1 MIKKEDEVKE
11 NENSQAEVGVSWTE
25 DQQKAIYTRD
35 RNILVAAAAGSGK
48 TAVLV
53 ERIIK
58 IVTDETRP
66 TDIDKLLVVT
76 FTNAA
81 ASEMRERIAA
91 AISKELH
98 NNPQSKL
105 LQRQLTLLNKSSI
118 TTIHSFC
125 LEVIRNNFHV
135 VDLDPNFR
143 IADATEAVLLKQEAL
158 EELFE
163 DRYISLNENQGSEE
177 ENSIET
183 LGDTPNLSSIVNQGD
198 TPSPLNQKETS
209 SFINLVEA
217 YSNNK
222 EDLGLQGI
230 VLSLYNFAMSSTNP
244 AKWLIDSA
252 EAFNI
257 KDGYSFSDTP
267 WAKVLMEDVNIE
279 LLGIEKVMNK
289 ALKIIENNEAITLYY
304 EVFKSDL
311 ALIADL
317 ISAANNCFENLATAF
332 EILAFVKLTTI
343 KACKDKEKQK
353 QVQEIRNKVK
363 KQLQELQEQ
372 MMNASSESS
381 LEDIKELYP
390 LMKELSGLVI
400 DLQDKYREKKKERSI
415 IDFNDFEHYCLDIL
429 MEKNEDGEVVIDDDG
444 KPEPSAV
451 AIGLRNKYEEILID
465 EYQDSNMVQ
474 ETLLNIISREKI
486 GDPNVFMVGDVKQ
499 SIYRF
504 RQARPELFLE
514 KYNRYSK
521 DEGAKTRKITLY
533 KNFRSRE
540 VVINA
545 VNYIFKQI
553 MCKNIGDLDYTD
565 EEALNLGAHFDEL
578 EGDGIVGGP
587 VEIHLIEKEIKD
599 PGEDNAENDE
609 ESGGQGRTNET
620 QDEQQDEGQ
629 GKTNDEETPTNI
641 EIEARIVAKRIKELM
656 SHNDSDGNEIE
667 AFKVY
672 DKNIKEYRDVQY
684 KDIVIL
690 LRATSAWA
698 PPFLEQLNL
707 ENIPVYADTGT
718 GYFSTI
724 EIQIIMSL
732 LQIID
737 NSRQDIPMLAVLRS
751 PIGGFT
757 SEELVDIRIGQREMT
772 FYEAMVNFSGI
783 NESKNEDKEAD
794 LVDKVAANG
803 DKHSDSVDEKVE
815 LVDKD
820 NTTYEKSAN
829 EKDSTKDKLIKFLEK
844 LDHFREIN
852 TYMPIDEFIWHLY
865 TETGYY
871 GYIGAMP
878 GGSQRQ
884 ANLKV
889 LFQRARQYEETSY
902 KGLFNFINFINKLK
916 ISSGDMGSA
925 KTLGENEDVVRIM
938 SIHKSKGLE
947 FPVVFLSGMGKNF
960 NLMDINKSI
969 LFHHDLGYGP
979 DYVDSIRRISYPTV
993 LKQALKKTI
1002 KIESLAEEM
1011 RVLYV
1016 ALTRAKEKLIIT
1028 GSMRNIEKN
1037 LSRMSSSLDENSEK
1051 LGEYE
1056 ILKGKSY
1063 LDWIIPAVIRHV
1075 DGKPLR
1081 ERIEIE
1087 DNTGNLIDHP
1097 ASFSVRFWN
1106 RENVKKIEPMDE
1118 ELIESAEERLSKLY
1132 KKTKHDKSIDNE
1144 DIDNKLNDNNVRDDV
1159 IRDII
1164 IKDRVIKEIE
1174 KRLGYVYKYE
1184 ASTKMPTVLTVTE
1197 LKRKFNV
1204 EITEGE
1210 SSNMY
1215 APRLINKPKFLDE
1228 AKGLTPAERG
1238 TAMHSV
1244 VQRLDLSKVATL
1256 SEIEIQ
1262 TGILV
1267 EKMLISKEEAKGIRS
1282 DKLIKLFKTELGQRM
1297 IKAFKLNL
1305 LKREVP
1311 FHMEINSTD
1320 IDKSLDVQI
1329 YADEKIILQ
1338 GIIDCYFEE
1347 DGQII
1352 LVDYKTDLVK
1362 NGGAGLLV
1370 DQYRSQLDYYK
1381 KAIQVTLE
1389 KQVKESY
1396 LYLFSIDEAVEVK

>member
-1 MIKKEDEVKE
+1 MIKNDNEINEVK
-11 NENSQAEVGVSWTE
+11 SDVTWTD
-25 DQQKAIYTRD
+25 DQQKAILTRD
-35 RNILVAAAAGSGK
+35 CNILVAAAAGSGK

-58 IVTDETRP
+58 IVTDEDRP

-105 LQRQLTLLNKSSI
+105 FQRQLTLLNKSSI

-143 IADATEAVLLKQEAL
+143 IADGTEAVLLKQEAL

-163 DRYISLNENQGSEE
+163 DRYIAIEDENKSEG
-177 ENSIET
+177 ENSSSDMPVT
-183 LGDTPNLSSIVNQGD
+183 PRFPNLESN
-198 TPSPLNQKETS
+198 
-209 SFINLVEA
+209 SFLNLVEA

-244 AKWLIDSA
+244 DKWLIETA
-252 EAFNI
+252 ENFNI
-257 KDGYSFSDTP
+257 KDGASFSDTP
-267 WAKVLMEDVNIE
+267 WAKVLMDDTKIE
-279 LLGIEKVMNK
+279 LLGIEKVMVK
-289 ALKIIENNEAITLYY
+289 ALKNVEDNEAIILYN

-317 ISAANNCFENLATAF
+317 LSAANNCFKNLATTF
-332 EILAFVKLTTI
+332 EELSFAKLPSI
-343 KACKDKEKQK
+343 KACKDKVKQK
-353 QVQEIRNKVK
+353 AVQEIRNKVK
-363 KQLQELQEQ
+363 KQLQELQKQ
-372 MMNASSESS
+372 VMNANSEAS
-381 LEDIKELYP
+381 LEDIRELYP
-390 LMKELSGLVI
+390 LMMELSQLVI
-400 DLQDKYREKKKERSI
+400 DLQEKYREKKKERSI

-429 MEKNEDGEVVIDDDG
+429 MKKDEEGEVVLGDDG
-444 KPEPSAV
+444 KPEPSSV

-486 GDPNVFMVGDVKQ
+486 GSPNVFMVGDVKQ

-504 RQARPELFLE
+504 RQARPELFLG
-514 KYNRYSK
+514 KYNSYSK

-540 VVINA
+540 TVINA

-578 EGDGIVGGP
+578 VGQGEVGGP
-587 VEIHLIEKEIKD
+587 VELHLIEKEIKD
-599 PGEDNAENDE
+599 PENDENEE
-609 ESGGQGRTNET
+609 ESGGRVNTIEDDKSEGQVNTNE
-620 QDEQQDEGQ
+620 D
-629 GKTNDEETPTNI
+629 ETPTNI
-641 EIEARIVAKRIKELM
+641 ELEARIVAKRIKELM
-656 SHNDSDGNEIE
+656 AHIDDQGNETE

-672 DKNIKEYRDVQY
+672 DKNIKEYRNVDY

-698 PPFLEQLNL
+698 PSFLAQLKL

-718 GYFSTI
+718 GYFSTV
-724 EIQIIMSL
+724 EIQVIMSL

-737 NSRQDIPMLAVLRS
+737 NPRQDIPMLAVLRS

-757 SEELVDIRIGQREMT
+757 SEELVDIRIGQREVS
-772 FYEAMVNFSGI
+772 FYEAMVNFVDFKDALS
-783 NESKNEDKEAD
+783 EDKED
-794 LVDKVAANG
+794 QSG
-803 DKHSDSVDEKVE
+803 DKKLESGDKNCHLEDKQIDSVDK
-815 LVDKD
+815 
-820 NTTYEKSAN
+820 
-829 EKDSTKDKLIKFLEK
+829 KLKRFLKK
-844 LDHFREIN
+844 LDHFREIC
-852 TYMPIDEFIWHLY
+852 TYMPIDEFIWYLY
-865 TETGYY
+865 TDTGYY

-878 GGSQRQ
+878 GGTQRQ

-916 ISSGDMGSA
+916 VSSGDMGSA
-925 KTLGENEDVVRIM
+925 KTLGENENVVRIM

-969 LFHHDLGYGP
+969 LFHYELGYGP
-979 DYVDSIRRISYPTV
+979 DYVDPIRRISYPTV

-1028 GSMRNIEKN
+1028 GSIRNIDKN
-1037 LSRMSSSLDENSEK
+1037 LSRMSSSLDESSEK
-1051 LGEYE
+1051 IGEYE

-1081 ERIEIE
+1081 ERIQIE
-1087 DNTGNLIDHP
+1087 DENLHLLSDPSNFI
-1097 ASFSVRFWN
+1097 VRFWN
-1106 RENVKKIEPMDE
+1106 REHIKKDE
-1118 ELIESAEERLSKLY
+1118 QLEEETLVSAEERLSLLKE
-1132 KKTKHDKSIDNE
+1132 KSIYH
-1144 DIDNKLNDNNVRDDV
+1144 KLLDD
-1159 IRDII
+1159 
-1164 IKDRVIKEIE
+1164 KLSQEELSSQKSSEEKLMAEIE
-1174 KRLGYVYKYE
+1174 KRLGFVYKYE
-1184 ASTKMPTVLTVTE
+1184 KSTKMPTVLTVTE

-1204 EITEGE
+1204 ELTELG
-1210 SSNMY
+1210 SGNMY
-1215 APRLINKPKFLDE
+1215 APRLINKPKFLE
-1228 AKGLTPAERG
+1228 EVKGLSPAEKG

-1244 VQRLDLSKVATL
+1244 LQRLDLTKVTT
-1256 SEIEIQ
+1256 STEIEAQVQ
-1262 TGILV
+1262 TLV
-1267 EKMLISKEEAKGIRS
+1267 EKSLLSKEEGKAVRI
-1282 DKLIKLFKTELGQRM
+1282 DKLGKLFKTLLGQRM
-1297 IKAFKLNL
+1297 IKAYALNQ

-1311 FHMEINSTD
+1311 FHMEISSTD
-1320 IDKSLDVQI
+1320 IDKSLPVEI
-1329 YADEKIILQ
+1329 YGDEQIILQ

-1347 DGQII
+1347 NGQII
-1352 LVDYKTDLVK
+1352 LVDYKTDFVK
-1362 NGGAGLLV
+1362 NGEVNLLI
-1370 DQYRSQLDYYK
+1370 DKYKSQLDYYA
-1381 KAIQVTLE
+1381 KALEVTL
-1389 KQVKESY
+1389 KVDVKERYIYS
-1396 LYLFSIDEAVEVK
+1396 FSTDEAVEVKQ

>member
-1 MIKKEDEVKE
+1 MNEVK
-11 NENSQAEVGVSWTE
+11 SDVTWTQ
-25 DQQKAIYTRD
+25 DQQKAILTRD
-35 RNILVAAAAGSGK
+35 CNILVAAAAGSGK

-58 IVTDETRP
+58 IVTDEDRP

-98 NNPQSKL
+98 NKPQSKL

-143 IADATEAVLLKQEAL
+143 IADGTEAVLLKQEAL

-163 DRYISLNENQGSEE
+163 DRYIAIENENKSNDEDKTE
-177 ENSIET
+177 ENSSSDIPVT
-183 LGDTPNLSSIVNQGD
+183 PRFPNLESN
-198 TPSPLNQKETS
+198 TFL
-209 SFINLVEA
+209 NLVEA

-244 AKWLIDSA
+244 DKWLIETA
-252 EAFNI
+252 ENFNI
-257 KDGYSFSDTP
+257 KDGASFSDTP
-267 WAKVLMEDVNIE
+267 WAEVLMDDTKIE
-279 LLGIEKVMNK
+279 LLGIEKVMIK
-289 ALKIIENNEAITLYY
+289 ALKNVEDNEAIILYN

-317 ISAANNCFENLATAF
+317 LSAANNCFENLAITF
-332 EILAFVKLTTI
+332 EELSFAKLPSI

-353 QVQEIRNKVK
+353 VVQEIRNKVK
-363 KQLQELQEQ
+363 KQLQELQKQ
-372 MMNASSESS
+372 VMNANSEDS
-381 LEDIKELYP
+381 LEDIRELYP
-390 LMKELSGLVI
+390 LMMELSQLVI
-400 DLQDKYREKKKERSI
+400 DLQEKYREKKKERSI

-429 MEKNEDGEVVIDDDG
+429 MKKDEEGEVVLSDDG
-444 KPEPSAV
+444 KPEPSSV

-486 GDPNVFMVGDVKQ
+486 GSPNVFMVGDVKQ

-504 RQARPELFLE
+504 RQARPELFLG
-514 KYNRYSK
+514 KYNSYSK

-540 VVINA
+540 TVINA

-578 EGDGIVGGP
+578 VGQGVIGGP
-587 VEIHLIEKEIKD
+587 VELHLIEKEVKD
-599 PGEDNAENDE
+599 PENDENEE
-609 ESGGQGRTNET
+609 ESGGQVNTIEDDKSEGQVNTNE
-620 QDEQQDEGQ
+620 D
-629 GKTNDEETPTNI
+629 ETPTNI
-641 EIEARIVAKRIKELM
+641 ELEARIVAKRIKELM
-656 SHNDSDGNEIE
+656 ACRDDQGNKTE
-667 AFKVY
+667 AFKIY
-672 DKNIKEYRDVQY
+672 DKNIKEYRDVDY

-698 PPFLEQLNL
+698 PSFLEQLKL

-718 GYFSTI
+718 GYFSTV
-724 EIQIIMSL
+724 EIQVIMSL

-737 NSRQDIPMLAVLRS
+737 NPRQDIPMLSVLRS

-757 SEELVDIRIGQREMT
+757 SEELVDIRIGQREIS
-772 FYEAMVNFSGI
+772 FYEAMVNFVDFKDTRS
-783 NESKNEDKEAD
+783 EDKED
-794 LVDKVAANG
+794 QSG
-803 DKHSDSVDEKVE
+803 DKKLEIGDKNCHLEDKQLDSVDK
-815 LVDKD
+815 
-820 NTTYEKSAN
+820 
-829 EKDSTKDKLIKFLEK
+829 KLKRFLKK
-844 LDHFREIN
+844 LDHFREIC
-852 TYMPIDEFIWHLY
+852 TYMPIDEFIWYLY
-865 TETGYY
+865 TDTGYY

-878 GGSQRQ
+878 GGPQRQ

-916 ISSGDMGSA
+916 VSSGDMGSA
-925 KTLGENEDVVRIM
+925 KTLGENENVVRIM

-969 LFHHDLGYGP
+969 LFHYELGYGP
-979 DYVDSIRRISYPTV
+979 DYVDPIRRISYPTV

-1028 GSMRNIEKN
+1028 GSIRNIDKN
-1037 LSRMSSSLDENSEK
+1037 LSRMSSSLDESSEK

-1081 ERIEIE
+1081 ERIQIGDE
-1087 DNTGNLIDHP
+1087 NLHLLSGPSNFI
-1097 ASFSVRFWN
+1097 VRFWN
-1106 RENVKKIEPMDE
+1106 REHIKKDE
-1118 ELIESAEERLSKLY
+1118 QLEEETLVSAEERLSILKE
-1132 KKTKHDKSIDNE
+1132 KSIYD
-1144 DIDNKLNDNNVRDDV
+1144 KLSQEELSSQ
-1159 IRDII
+1159 
-1164 IKDRVIKEIE
+1164 KSSEEKLMTEIE
-1174 KRLGYVYKYE
+1174 KRLGFVYKYE
-1184 ASTKMPTVLTVTE
+1184 KSTKMPTVLTVTE

-1204 EITEGE
+1204 ELTEIG
-1210 SSNMY
+1210 SGNMY
-1215 APRLINKPKFLDE
+1215 SPRLINKPKFLE
-1228 AKGLTPAERG
+1228 EVKGLSPAEKG

-1244 VQRLDLSKVATL
+1244 LQRLDLTKVTT
-1256 SEIEIQ
+1256 STEIEAQ
-1262 TGILV
+1262 VQILV
-1267 EKMLISKEEAKGIRS
+1267 EKSLLSKEEGKAVRI
-1282 DKLIKLFKTELGQRM
+1282 DKLGKLFKTLLGQRM
-1297 IKAFKLNL
+1297 IKAYALNQ

-1311 FHMEINSTD
+1311 FHMEISSTD
-1320 IDKSLDVQI
+1320 IDKSLPVEI
-1329 YADEKIILQ
+1329 YGDEQIILQ

-1347 DGQII
+1347 NGQII
-1352 LVDYKTDLVK
+1352 LVDYKTDFVK
-1362 NGGAGLLV
+1362 NGEVNLLI
-1370 DQYRSQLDYYK
+1370 DKYKSQLDYYA
-1381 KAIQVTLE
+1381 KALEVTLGVD
-1389 KQVKESY
+1389 VKERYIYS
-1396 LYLFSIDEAVEVK
+1396 FSTDEAVEVKQ

>member
-1 MIKKEDEVKE
+1 MINKEDEIKPEEQKVM
-11 NENSQAEVGVSWTE
+11 WTG
-25 DQQKAIYTRD
+25 DQQKAILTRGC
-35 RNILVAAAAGSGK
+35 NLLVAAAAGSGK

-58 IVTDETRP
+58 IVTNEEKP

-98 NNPQSKL
+98 RNPQSKL

-125 LEVIRNNFHV
+125 LEVIRSNYHV

-143 IADATEAVLLKQEAL
+143 IADQTEAVLLKQEAL

-163 DRYISLNENQGSEE
+163 DRYVSLNGEMRNKDENSGVDIEGISLEE
-177 ENSIET
+177 IPLGT
-183 LGDTPNLSSIVNQGD
+183 LNDLNLKEE
-198 TPSPLNQKETS
+198 TPSPLNLVETS

-222 EDLGLQGI
+222 EDLGLQSI
-230 VLSLYNFAMSSTNP
+230 VLGLYNFSMSSTNP
-244 AKWLIDSA
+244 TKWLREKA
-252 EAFNI
+252 EDFNI
-257 KDGYSFSDTP
+257 QDGYNFSDTP
-267 WAKVLMEDVNIE
+267 WAKVLLADIKIE
-279 LLGIEKVMNK
+279 LLGIEKVMIK
-289 ALKIIENNEAITLYY
+289 ALKVIENNDAITLYY
-304 EVFKSDL
+304 EVFKDDL
-311 ALIADL
+311 ASIEDL
-317 ISAANNCFENLATAF
+317 LSAANNSFEN
-332 EILAFVKLTTI
+332 FVSIIEDLSFLKLPTI
-343 KACKDKEKQK
+343 RACEDKEKQK
-353 QVQEIRNKVK
+353 RVQEIRNKVK
-363 KQLQELQEQ
+363 KQLQELQKQ
-372 MMNASSESS
+372 IMTANSESS
-381 LEDIKELYP
+381 LNDIKKLYP
-390 LMKELSGLVI
+390 LMMELSQLVI
-400 DLQDKYREKKKERSI
+400 DLQGKYREKKKERSI

-429 MEKNEDGEVVIDDDG
+429 MKKDDAGEVVMGDDR

-451 AIGLRNKYEEILID
+451 ALLLRDKYEEILID

-486 GDPNVFMVGDVKQ
+486 GAPNVFMVGDVKQ

-514 KYNRYSK
+514 KYNRYGK
-521 DEGAKTRKITLY
+521 AEGEKTRKITLY
-533 KNFRSRE
+533 KNFRSRGT
-540 VVINA
+540 VINA

-565 EEALNLGAHFDEL
+565 EEALNLGARFEDL
-578 EGDGIVGGP
+578 VGPGKIGGP
-587 VEIHLIEKEIKD
+587 VELHLIEKEIKD
-599 PGEDNAENDE
+599 PLDEDAGNDSDDSTSDSE
-609 ESGGQGRTNET
+609 DS
-620 QDEQQDEGQ
+620 DEQGVGR
-629 GKTNDEETPTNI
+629 GKTNEDETPTNI
-641 EIEARIVAKRIKELM
+641 ELEARIVAKRIKELM
-656 SHNDSDGNEIE
+656 SPSGGED
-667 AFKVY
+667 FKVY
-672 DKNIKEYRDVQY
+672 DKNIKEYRNVQY

-690 LRATSAWA
+690 LRATSNWA
-698 PPFLEQLNL
+698 PSFLEQLKL

-737 NSRQDIPMLAVLRS
+737 NPRQDIPMLAVLRS

-757 SEELVDIRIGQREMT
+757 SEELVDIRIGQREVS
-772 FYEAMVNFSGI
+772 FYEAMVNKSEHRKPEF
-783 NESKNEDKEAD
+783 EDVLPEEAKP
-794 LVDKVAANG
+794 DK
-803 DKHSDSVDEKVE
+803 SDSE
-815 LVDKD
+815 L
-820 NTTYEKSAN
+820 EKSEPKLESDKSQS
-829 EKDSTKDKLIKFLEK
+829 EKPKKISKFLEK
-844 LDHFREIN
+844 LSHFREICA
-852 TYMPIDEFIWHLY
+852 YMAIDEFIWYLY
-865 TETGYY
+865 TDTGYY
-871 GYIGAMP
+871 GYVGAMP
-878 GGSQRQ
+878 GGPQRQ

-916 ISSGDMGSA
+916 VSSGDMGSA

-969 LFHHDLGYGP
+969 LFHHDLGFGP
-979 DYVDSIRRISYPTV
+979 DYVDPIRRISYPTV

-1028 GSMRNIEKN
+1028 GSMRNIERN
-1037 LSRMSSSLDENSEK
+1037 LARMSSSLDENSEK

-1063 LDWIIPAVIRHV
+1063 LDWIVPAVIRHL

-1081 ERIEIE
+1081 ELIEIE
-1087 DNTGNLIDHP
+1087 DSSVNLLDHP
-1097 ASFSVRFWN
+1097 ASFEIRFWN
-1106 RENVKKIEPMDE
+1106 RDEVKKN
-1118 ELIESAEERLSKLY
+1118 ELKAEDALISTREKLVRLSEKPSDDKL
-1132 KKTKHDKSIDNE
+1132 TS
-1144 DIDNKLNDNNVRDDV
+1144 
-1159 IRDII
+1159 
-1164 IKDRVIKEIE
+1164 EIE
-1174 KRLGYVYKYE
+1174 RRLGFNYKYE
-1184 ASTKMPTVLTVTE
+1184 RSTKIPTVLTVTE

-1204 EITEGE
+1204 EIDEGN
-1210 SSNMY
+1210 SGTLY
-1215 APRLINKPKFLDE
+1215 VPRLVNKPKFLE
-1228 AKGLTPAERG
+1228 EIKGLTAAEKG

-1244 VQRLDLSKVATL
+1244 LQRLDLTKVSSK
-1256 SEIEIQ
+1256 SEIQSQIEM
-1262 TGILV
+1262 LV
-1267 EKMLISKEEAKGIRS
+1267 EKQLISKEEGKVVRV
-1282 DKLIKLFKTELGQRM
+1282 DKLIKFFKTNLGLRM
-1297 IKAFKLNL
+1297 IKAYGQNV
-1305 LKREVP
+1305 LKREMP
-1311 FHMEINSTD
+1311 FHMEISSTD
-1320 IDKSLDVQI
+1320 IDKTLPIEI
-1329 YADEKIILQ
+1329 YGDEKIILQ

-1352 LVDYKTDLVK
+1352 LVDYKTDFVK
-1362 NGGAGLLV
+1362 NGDVAPLV
-1370 DQYRSQLDYYK
+1370 EKYKAQLDYYAKALKGALK
-1381 KAIQVTLE
+1381 KE
-1389 KQVKESY
+1389 VKERY
-1396 LYLFSIDEAVEVK
+1396 LYLFSVDEAIEIR

>member
-1 MIKKEDEVKE
+1 MINKE
-11 NENSQAEVGVSWTE
+11 NEIKPQGEKVTWTE
-25 DQQKAIYTRD
+25 DQQKAILTRD
-35 RNILVAAAAGSGK
+35 CNILVAAAAGSGK

-58 IVTDETRP
+58 IVTNEERP

-98 NNPQSKL
+98 KNPQSKL

-125 LEVIRNNFHV
+125 LEVIRSNYHV

-163 DRYISLNENQGSEE
+163 DRYVSINDENKNEDENSSLDVVDETSLLNIEVTPSTLNIE
-177 ENSIET
+177 ENSFINPDEA
-183 LGDTPNLSSIVNQGD
+183 
-198 TPSPLNQKETS
+198 S
-209 SFINLVEA
+209 SFLEPVEASSFLELVEA

-230 VLSLYNFAMSSTNP
+230 VLSLYNFSMSSTNP
-244 AKWLIDSA
+244 TEWLIGAA
-252 EAFNI
+252 EDFNI
-257 KDGYSFSDTP
+257 KEGYSFSDTP
-267 WAKVLMEDVNIE
+267 WAKVLMADIKIE
-279 LLGIEKVMNK
+279 LSGIEKVMIK
-289 ALKIIENNEAITLYY
+289 ALNIIENNEAIALYN

-317 ISAANNCFENLATAF
+317 ISAANNCFENLAATF
-332 EILAFVKLTTI
+332 EVLSFTKLTTI

-353 QVQEIRNKVK
+353 VVQEIRNKVK
-363 KQLQELQEQ
+363 KQLQELQKQ
-372 MMNASSESS
+372 IMNANSESS
-381 LEDIKELYP
+381 LIDIKKLYP
-390 LMKELSGLVI
+390 QMRELSQLVI
-400 DLQDKYREKKKERSI
+400 DLQEKYREKKKERSI

-429 MEKNEDGEVVIDDDG
+429 MEKNEEGEVILETDG
-444 KPEPSAV
+444 KPKPSAV
-451 AIGLRNKYEEILID
+451 AVLLRNKYEEILID

-486 GDPNVFMVGDVKQ
+486 GSPNVFMVGDVKQ

-504 RQARPELFLE
+504 RQARPELFLA
-514 KYNRYSK
+514 KYNSYSK

-533 KNFRSRE
+533 KNFRSRDT
-540 VVINA
+540 VINA

-565 EEALNLGAHFDEL
+565 EEALNLGAHFDDL
-578 EGDGIVGGP
+578 QGPGAIGGP
-587 VEIHLIEKEIKD
+587 VELHLIEKEIKD
-599 PGEDNAENDE
+599 VGEENTDNEEEYNRNDSESAEE
-609 ESGGQGRTNET
+609 
-620 QDEQQDEGQ
+620 EGQ
-629 GKTNDEETPTNI
+629 GKTNEDETPTNI
-641 EIEARIVAKRIKELM
+641 ELEARIVAKRIKELM
-656 SHNDSDGNEIE
+656 LHNDED

-672 DKNIKEYRDVQY
+672 DKNIKYYRFVDY

-698 PPFLEQLNL
+698 PSFLEQLKL

-737 NSRQDIPMLAVLRS
+737 NPRQDIPMLSVLRS

-757 SEELVDIRIGQREMT
+757 SEELVDIRAGQREVS
-772 FYEAMVNFSGI
+772 FYEAMLNFSG
-783 NESKNEDKEAD
+783 SKGTDHEDKETESE
-794 LVDKVAANG
+794 DKEIELINKEYMS
-803 DKHSDSVDEKVE
+803 DKTEASNKKSITEK
-815 LVDKD
+815 L
-820 NTTYEKSAN
+820 
-829 EKDSTKDKLIKFLEK
+829 STFLEK
-844 LDHFREIN
+844 LDHFRAIC
-852 TYMPIDEFIWHLY
+852 TYMPIDEFIWYLY
-865 TETGYY
+865 TDTGYY

-916 ISSGDMGSA
+916 VSSGDMGSA
-925 KTLGENEDVVRIM
+925 KTLGENENVVRIM

-969 LFHHDLGYGP
+969 LFHHELGYGP
-979 DYVDSIRRISYPTV
+979 DFVDPIRRISYPTV
-993 LKQALKKTI
+993 LKQALRKTI

-1037 LSRMSSSLDENSEK
+1037 LTRMSSSLEENSEK

-1063 LDWIIPAVIRHV
+1063 LEWIIPAVIRHI

-1087 DNTGNLIDHP
+1087 DAFVHLLDHP

-1106 RENVKKIEPMDE
+1106 RDNIKASEIEE
-1118 ELIESAEERLSKLY
+1118 EEITASTEEKLSGLKE
-1132 KKTKHDKSIDNE
+1132 KPTD
-1144 DIDNKLNDNNVRDDV
+1144 
-1159 IRDII
+1159 
-1164 IKDRVIKEIE
+1164 DRVEDDKLMDEIE
-1174 KRLGYVYKYE
+1174 KRLGFIYKYDM
-1184 ASTKMPTVLTVTE
+1184 STKMPTVLTVTE

-1204 EITEGE
+1204 ELTEE
-1210 SSNMY
+1210 DSSNMY
-1215 APRLINKPKFLDE
+1215 APRLINKPKFLE
-1228 AKGLTPAERG
+1228 EVKGLSPAEKG

-1244 VQRLDLSKVATL
+1244 LQRLDLTKVTTL
-1256 SEIEIQ
+1256 SEIEAQ
-1262 TGILV
+1262 VETLV
-1267 EKMLISKEEAKGIRS
+1267 EKLLISKEEGKVVRV
-1282 DKLIKLFKTELGQRM
+1282 DKLVKLFKTNLGKRM
-1297 IKAFKLNL
+1297 IKAYALNM

-1311 FHMEINSTD
+1311 FHMEISSTD
-1320 IDKSLDVQI
+1320 IDKTLPIDI
-1329 YADEKIILQ
+1329 YGEEKIMLQ

-1347 DGQII
+1347 NGQII
-1352 LVDYKTDLVK
+1352 LVDYKTDIVK
-1362 NGGAGLLV
+1362 NGEVNSLI
-1370 DQYRSQLDYYK
+1370 DKYKSQLDYYA
-1381 KAIQVTLE
+1381 KALQVTLE
-1389 KQVKESY
+1389 KDVKERY
-1396 LYLFSIDEAVEVK
+1396 LYSFSTDEAVEVK

>member
-1 MIKKEDEVKE
+1 MIKNE
-11 NENSQAEVGVSWTE
+11 NENEINEVKSDVTWTD
-25 DQQKAIYTRD
+25 DQKEAILTRD
-35 RNILVAAAAGSGK
+35 CNILVAAAAGSGK

-58 IVTDETRP
+58 IVTDEDRP
-66 TDIDKLLVVT
+66 TDIDKLLVGT

-143 IADATEAVLLKQEAL
+143 IADGTEAVLLKQEAL

-163 DRYISLNENQGSEE
+163 DRYIAIEDENKGEDEETSDE
-177 ENSIET
+177 ENSSSDVPVT
-183 LGDTPNLSSIVNQGD
+183 PRFPNLESN
-198 TPSPLNQKETS
+198 
-209 SFINLVEA
+209 SFLNLVEA

-230 VLSLYNFAMSSTNP
+230 ILSLYNFAMSSTNP
-244 AKWLIDSA
+244 DKWLIDSA
-252 EAFNI
+252 ENFNI
-257 KDGYSFSDTP
+257 KDGASFSDTP
-267 WAKVLMEDVNIE
+267 WAKVLMDDTKIE
-279 LLGIEKVMNK
+279 LLGIEKVMVK
-289 ALKIIENNEAITLYY
+289 ALKNVEDNEAIILYN

-311 ALIADL
+311 ATIADL
-317 ISAANNCFENLATAF
+317 LSAANNCFENLATTF
-332 EILAFVKLTTI
+332 EELSFAKLPSI

-353 QVQEIRNKVK
+353 VVQEIRNKVK
-363 KQLQELQEQ
+363 KQLQELQKQ
-372 MMNASSESS
+372 VMNANSEAS

-390 LMKELSGLVI
+390 LMMELSQLVI

-429 MEKNEDGEVVIDDDG
+429 MKKDEEGEVVLGDDG
-444 KPEPSAV
+444 KPEPSSV
-451 AIGLRNKYEEILID
+451 AIGLRSKYEEILID

-486 GDPNVFMVGDVKQ
+486 GSPNVFMVGDVKQ

-504 RQARPELFLE
+504 RQARPELFLA
-514 KYNRYSK
+514 KYNSYSK

-533 KNFRSRE
+533 KNFRSRGT
-540 VVINA
+540 VINA

-578 EGDGIVGGP
+578 VGQGVVGGP
-587 VEIHLIEKEIKD
+587 VELHLIEKEIKD
-599 PGEDNAENDE
+599 PENDENEE
-609 ESGGQGRTNET
+609 ESGGQVSTIEDDKSEGQVNTNE
-620 QDEQQDEGQ
+620 D
-629 GKTNDEETPTNI
+629 ETPTNI
-641 EIEARIVAKRIKELM
+641 ELEAKIVAKRIKELM
-656 SHNDSDGNEIE
+656 SRRDEQGNETE

-672 DKNIKEYRDVQY
+672 DKNIKEYRDVDY

-698 PPFLEQLNL
+698 PSFLEQLKL

-718 GYFSTI
+718 GYFSTV

-737 NSRQDIPMLAVLRS
+737 NPRQDIPMLAVLRS

-757 SEELVDIRIGQREMT
+757 SEELVDIRIGQREVS
-772 FYEAMVNFSGI
+772 FYEAMVNFVD
-783 NESKNEDKEAD
+783 SKEENSVDNGLDSENKDALSEDKED
-794 LVDKVAANG
+794 QSG
-803 DKHSDSVDEKVE
+803 DKKLEPGDKNCDLKDKQLDSVDK
-815 LVDKD
+815 
-820 NTTYEKSAN
+820 
-829 EKDSTKDKLIKFLEK
+829 KLKRFLKK
-844 LDHFREIN
+844 LDHFREIC
-852 TYMPIDEFIWHLY
+852 TYMPIDEFIWYLY
-865 TETGYY
+865 TDTGYY

-878 GGSQRQ
+878 GGPQRQ

-916 ISSGDMGSA
+916 VSSGDMGSA
-925 KTLGENEDVVRIM
+925 KTLGENENVVRIM

-969 LFHHDLGYGP
+969 LFHYELGYGP
-979 DYVDSIRRISYPTV
+979 DYVDPIRRISYPTV

-1028 GSMRNIEKN
+1028 GSIRNIDKN
-1037 LSRMSSSLDENSEK
+1037 LSRMSSSLDESSEK

-1081 ERIEIE
+1081 ERIQIE
-1087 DNTGNLIDHP
+1087 DENLHLLSDP
-1097 ASFSVRFWN
+1097 SNFTVRFWN
-1106 RENVKKIEPMDE
+1106 REHIKKDE
-1118 ELIESAEERLSKLY
+1118 QMEEETLVSAEERLSFLKEKSIY
-1132 KKTKHDKSIDNE
+1132 DKSLD
-1144 DIDNKLNDNNVRDDV
+1144 DKLSQEELLSQKLFEERLMA
-1159 IRDII
+1159 
-1164 IKDRVIKEIE
+1164 EIE
-1174 KRLGYVYKYE
+1174 KRLGFVYKYE
-1184 ASTKMPTVLTVTE
+1184 KSTKMPTVLTVTE

-1204 EITEGE
+1204 ELTEADSG
-1210 SSNMY
+1210 NMY
-1215 APRLINKPKFLDE
+1215 APRLINKPKFLE
-1228 AKGLTPAERG
+1228 EVKGLSPAEKG

-1244 VQRLDLSKVATL
+1244 LQRLDLTKVTTS
-1256 SEIEIQ
+1256 SEIEEQ
-1262 TGILV
+1262 VRFLV
-1267 EKMLISKEEAKGIRS
+1267 EKSLISKEEGKVVRI
-1282 DKLIKLFKTELGQRM
+1282 DKLGKLFKTLLGQRM
-1297 IKAFKLNL
+1297 IKAYSLNL

-1311 FHMEINSTD
+1311 FHMEISSTD
-1320 IDKSLDVQI
+1320 IDKSLPVEIYGDEQI
-1329 YADEKIILQ
+1329 MLQ

-1347 DGQII
+1347 NGQVI
-1352 LVDYKTDLVK
+1352 LVDYKTDFVK
-1362 NGGAGLLV
+1362 NGEVNLLI
-1370 DQYRSQLDYYK
+1370 DKYKSQLDYYA
-1381 KAIQVTLE
+1381 KALEVTLGVD
-1389 KQVKESY
+1389 VKERY
-1396 LYLFSIDEAVEVK
+1396 LYSFSTDEAVEIKK

>member
-1 MIKKEDEVKE
+1 MINKE
-11 NENSQAEVGVSWTE
+11 NEIKAMDAKVAWTE
-25 DQQKAIYTRD
+25 DQQKAILTRD
-35 RNILVAAAAGSGK
+35 CNILVAAAAGSGK

-58 IVTDETRP
+58 IVTDEERP

-98 NNPQSKL
+98 RNPQSKL

-125 LEVIRNNFHV
+125 LEVIRSNYHV

-143 IADATEAVLLKQEAL
+143 IADQTEAVLLKQEAL

-163 DRYISLNENQGSEE
+163 DRYVAINDEKKNEDENSSLDITEETGFLNIDLTPETLNIE
-177 ENSIET
+177 ENSFINPVEASD
-183 LGDTPNLSSIVNQGD
+183 LLAPVQA
-198 TPSPLNQKETS
+198 S
-209 SFINLVEA
+209 SFLELVEA

-230 VLSLYNFAMSSTNP
+230 VLSLYNFSMSSTNP
-244 AKWLIDSA
+244 TKWLIDAA
-252 EAFNI
+252 EDFNI

-267 WAKVLMEDVNIE
+267 WAKVLMSDIKIE
-279 LLGIEKVMNK
+279 LSGIEKVMLK
-289 ALKIIENNEAITLYY
+289 ALKIIENNEAIALYN
-304 EVFKSDL
+304 EVFKADL

-317 ISAANNCFENLATAF
+317 ISAANNSFGNLATAF
-332 EILAFVKLTTI
+332 EVLSFIKLTTI

-353 QVQEIRNKVK
+353 VVQEIRTKVK
-363 KQLQELQEQ
+363 KQLQELQQ
-372 MMNASSESS
+372 QIMNANSESS
-381 LEDIKELYP
+381 LIDIKKLYP
-390 LMKELSGLVI
+390 QMRELSQLVI
-400 DLQDKYREKKKERSI
+400 DLAEKYREKKKERSI

-429 MEKNEDGEVVIDDDG
+429 MEKNEEGEVVLDSKG
-444 KPEPSAV
+444 KPEPSAIAV
-451 AIGLRNKYEEILID
+451 QLRNKYEEILID

-486 GDPNVFMVGDVKQ
+486 GSPNVFMVGDVKQ

-504 RQARPELFLE
+504 RQARPELFLA
-514 KYNRYSK
+514 KYNIYSK
-521 DEGAKTRKITLY
+521 EEGAKTRKITLY
-533 KNFRSRE
+533 KNFRSRDS
-540 VVINA
+540 VINA

-578 EGDGIVGGP
+578 EGPGIIGGP
-587 VEIHLIEKEIKD
+587 VELHLIEKEVKD
-599 PGEDNAENDE
+599 IDDGNAESDE
-609 ESGGQGRTNET
+609 ESQGQGNTNES
-620 QDEQQDEGQ
+620 ESEGQ
-629 GKTNDEETPTNI
+629 GKTNEDETPTNI
-641 EIEARIVAKRIKELM
+641 ELEARIVAKRIKELM
-656 SHNDSDGNEIE
+656 SHNDDQGNESK

-672 DKNIKEYRDVQY
+672 DKNIKEYRFVDY

-698 PPFLEQLNL
+698 PSFLEQLKL

-737 NSRQDIPMLAVLRS
+737 NPRQDIPMLAVLRS

-757 SEELVDIRIGQREMT
+757 SEELVDIRVGQREVS
-772 FYEAMVNFSGI
+772 FYEAMVNFSGYK
-783 NESKNEDKEAD
+783 ELDLADEKMETADKELLID
-794 LVDKVAANG
+794 KELILNKKSESVDKGPMNKGAMI
-803 DKHSDSVDEKVE
+803 DKTK
-815 LVDKD
+815 LADK
-820 NTTYEKSAN
+820 KSIA
-829 EKDSTKDKLIKFLEK
+829 DKLSKFLKK
-844 LDHFREIN
+844 LEYFREIC
-852 TYMPIDEFIWHLY
+852 TYMPIDEFIWYLY
-865 TETGYY
+865 TDTGYY

-916 ISSGDMGSA
+916 VSSGDMGSA
-925 KTLGENEDVVRIM
+925 KTLGENENVVRIM

-969 LFHHDLGYGP
+969 LFHHELGYGP
-979 DYVDSIRRISYPTV
+979 DFVDPIRRISYPTV
-993 LKQALKKTI
+993 LKQALRKTI

-1037 LSRMSSSLDENSEK
+1037 LTRMSSSLEENSEK

-1056 ILKGKSY
+1056 ILKAKSY
-1063 LDWIIPAVIRHV
+1063 LEWIIPAVIRHI

-1087 DNTGNLIDHP
+1087 DANVHLLDHP

-1106 RENVKKIEPMDE
+1106 RDHIKSSEILE
-1118 ELIESAEERLSKLY
+1118 EEITASTEAKLSRLQEKPIDDKLSD
-1132 KKTKHDKSIDNE
+1132 DK
-1144 DIDNKLNDNNVRDDV
+1144 LMC
-1159 IRDII
+1159 
-1164 IKDRVIKEIE
+1164 EIE
-1174 KRLGYVYKYE
+1174 KRLGFIYKYDM
-1184 ASTKMPTVLTVTE
+1184 STKMPTVLTVTE

-1204 EITEGE
+1204 ELTEE
-1210 SSNMY
+1210 DSSNMY
-1215 APRLINKPKFLDE
+1215 APRLINKPKFLE
-1228 AKGLTPAERG
+1228 EVKGLSPAEKG

-1244 VQRLDLSKVATL
+1244 LQRLDLTKVTTL
-1256 SEIEIQ
+1256 SEIEAQ
-1262 TGILV
+1262 VETFV
-1267 EKMLISKEEAKGIRS
+1267 EKLLISKEEGKVVRI
-1282 DKLIKLFKTELGQRM
+1282 DKLVKLFKTNLGQRM
-1297 IKAFKLNL
+1297 IKAYALNM

-1311 FHMEINSTD
+1311 FHMEIRSTD
-1320 IDKSLDVQI
+1320 IYKNLPSEI
-1329 YADEKIILQ
+1329 YGEEKIMLQ

-1347 DGQII
+1347 NGQII
-1352 LVDYKTDLVK
+1352 LVDYKTDIVK
-1362 NGGAGLLV
+1362 NGEVNSLIEK
-1370 DQYRSQLDYYK
+1370 YKSQLDYYA
-1381 KAIQVTLE
+1381 KALQVTLE
-1389 KQVKESY
+1389 KDVKERY
-1396 LYLFSIDEAVEVK
+1396 LYSFSTDEEVEVK

>member
-1 MIKKEDEVKE
+1 MINKEDEIKHDEQKVM
-11 NENSQAEVGVSWTE
+11 WTG
-25 DQQKAIYTRD
+25 DQQKAILTRGC
-35 RNILVAAAAGSGK
+35 NLLVAAAAGSGK

-58 IVTDETRP
+58 IVTNEEKP

-98 NNPQSKL
+98 RNPQSKL

-125 LEVIRNNFHV
+125 LEVIRSNYHV

-143 IADATEAVLLKQEAL
+143 IADQTEAVLLKQEAL

-163 DRYISLNENQGSEE
+163 DRYVSLNGEIINKDENNGVDLLSDSLGTFNDLNLKEE
-177 ENSIET
+177 
-183 LGDTPNLSSIVNQGD
+183 TPR
-198 TPSPLNQKETS
+198 PLNLVETS

-222 EDLGLQGI
+222 EDLGLQSI
-230 VLSLYNFAMSSTNP
+230 VLGLYNFSMSSTNP
-244 AKWLIDSA
+244 TRWLREKA
-252 EAFNI
+252 EDFNI
-257 KDGYSFSDTP
+257 QDGYSFSDTP
-267 WAKVLMEDVNIE
+267 WAKVLMADIKIE
-279 LLGIEKVMNK
+279 LLGIEKVMIK
-289 ALKIIENNEAITLYY
+289 ALKLIENNNAITLYY
-304 EVFKSDL
+304 EVFKDDL
-311 ALIADL
+311 ASIEDL
-317 ISAANNCFENLATAF
+317 LSAANNCFENFASIIEDLSF
-332 EILAFVKLTTI
+332 LKLPTI
-343 KACKDKEKQK
+343 RACEDKEKQK
-353 QVQEIRNKVK
+353 RVQEIRNKVK
-363 KQLQELQEQ
+363 KQLQELQKQ
-372 MMNASSESS
+372 IMTANSESS
-381 LEDIKELYP
+381 LWDIKKLYP
-390 LMKELSGLVI
+390 LMMELSQLVI
-400 DLQDKYREKKKERSI
+400 DLQEKYREKKKERSI

-429 MEKNEDGEVVIDDDG
+429 MKKDDEGVVVMGDDG

-451 AIGLRNKYEEILID
+451 ALLLRDKYEEILID

-486 GDPNVFMVGDVKQ
+486 GTPNVFMVGDVKQ

-514 KYNRYSK
+514 KYNRYGK
-521 DEGAKTRKITLY
+521 EEGEKTRKITLY
-533 KNFRSRE
+533 KNFRSRGT
-540 VVINA
+540 VINA

-565 EEALNLGAHFDEL
+565 EEALNLGAHFEDL
-578 EGDGIVGGP
+578 IGPGKVGGP
-587 VEIHLIEKEIKD
+587 VELHLIEKEIKD
-599 PGEDNAENDE
+599 AFDEDA
-609 ESGGQGRTNET
+609 GNEVEGKT
-620 QDEQQDEGQ
+620 SDVEDSQDEQGEQGAGQ
-629 GKTNDEETPTNI
+629 GKTNDDETPTNI
-641 EIEARIVAKRIKELM
+641 ELEARIVAKRIKELM
-656 SHNDSDGNEIE
+656 SPSGDED
-667 AFKVY
+667 FKVY
-672 DKNIKEYRDVQY
+672 DKNIKEYRNVQY

-690 LRATSAWA
+690 LRATSNWA
-698 PPFLEQLNL
+698 PSFLEQLKL

-737 NSRQDIPMLAVLRS
+737 NPRQDIPMLSVLRS

-757 SEELVDIRIGQREMT
+757 SEELVDIRIGQREVS
-772 FYEAMVNFSGI
+772 FYEAMVNKSEHRKPESEEALPEEAKPDKSESQPGKLELESTQSEKLES
-783 NESKNEDKEAD
+783 NELKSEE
-794 LVDKVAANG
+794 
-803 DKHSDSVDEKVE
+803 SEKI
-815 LVDKD
+815 
-820 NTTYEKSAN
+820 S
-829 EKDSTKDKLIKFLEK
+829 KFLEK
-844 LDHFREIN
+844 LSHFREICA
-852 TYMPIDEFIWHLY
+852 YMPIDEFIWYLY
-865 TETGYY
+865 TDTGYY
-871 GYIGAMP
+871 GYVGAMP
-878 GGSQRQ
+878 GGPQRQ

-916 ISSGDMGSA
+916 VSSGDMGSA

-969 LFHHDLGYGP
+969 LFHHDLGFGP
-979 DYVDSIRRISYPTV
+979 DFVDPIRRISYPTV

-1037 LSRMSSSLDENSEK
+1037 LARMSSSLDENSEK

-1063 LDWIIPAVIRHV
+1063 LDWIVPAVIRHL

-1081 ERIEIE
+1081 ELLEIE
-1087 DNTGNLIDHP
+1087 DSSVNLLDHP
-1097 ASFSVRFWN
+1097 ASFEIRFWN
-1106 RENVKKIEPMDE
+1106 RDEVKKN
-1118 ELIESAEERLSKLY
+1118 ELIAEDVLISTKEKLMRLSEKASD
-1132 KKTKHDKSIDNE
+1132 DKFA
-1144 DIDNKLNDNNVRDDV
+1144 L
-1159 IRDII
+1159 
-1164 IKDRVIKEIE
+1164 EIE
-1174 KRLGYVYKYE
+1174 RRLGFNYKYE
-1184 ASTKMPTVLTVTE
+1184 MSTKIPTVLTVTE

-1204 EITEGE
+1204 EIDEG
-1210 SSNMY
+1210 SSNSLY
-1215 APRLINKPKFLDE
+1215 VPRLVNKPKFLE
-1228 AKGLTPAERG
+1228 EIKGLTAAEKG

-1244 VQRLDLSKVATL
+1244 LQRLDLTKVSSK
-1256 SEIEIQ
+1256 SEIESQIEM
-1262 TGILV
+1262 LV
-1267 EKMLISKEEAKGIRS
+1267 QKQLISKEEGKVVRV
-1282 DKLIKLFKTELGQRM
+1282 DKLIKFFKTNLGLRM
-1297 IKAFKLNL
+1297 IKAFGLKA
-1305 LKREVP
+1305 LKREMP
-1311 FHMEINSTD
+1311 FHMEISSTD
-1320 IDKSLDVQI
+1320 IDKTLPIEI
-1329 YADEKIILQ
+1329 YGDEKIILQ

-1352 LVDYKTDLVK
+1352 LVDYKTDFVK
-1362 NGGAGLLV
+1362 NGDVGPLV
-1370 DQYRSQLDYYK
+1370 EKYKAQLDYYARALKGALK
-1381 KAIQVTLE
+1381 KE
-1389 KQVKESY
+1389 VKERY
-1396 LYLFSIDEAVEVK
+1396 LYLFSVDEAIEIK

>member
-1 MIKKEDEVKE
+1 MINKE
-11 NENSQAEVGVSWTE
+11 NEIKPQGEKVTWTE
-25 DQQKAIYTRD
+25 DQQKAILTRD
-35 RNILVAAAAGSGK
+35 CNILVAAAAGSGK

-58 IVTDETRP
+58 IVTNEERP

-98 NNPQSKL
+98 KNPQSKL

-125 LEVIRNNFHV
+125 LEVIRSNYHV

-163 DRYISLNENQGSEE
+163 DRYVSINDENKNEDENSSLDVVDETSLLNIEVTPSTLNIE
-177 ENSIET
+177 ENSFINPDEA
-183 LGDTPNLSSIVNQGD
+183 
-198 TPSPLNQKETS
+198 S
-209 SFINLVEA
+209 SFLEPVEASSFLELVEA

-230 VLSLYNFAMSSTNP
+230 VLSLYNFSMSSTNP
-244 AKWLIDSA
+244 TEWLIGAA
-252 EAFNI
+252 EDFNI
-257 KDGYSFSDTP
+257 KEGYSFSDTP
-267 WAKVLMEDVNIE
+267 WAKVLMADIKIE
-279 LLGIEKVMNK
+279 LSGIEKVMIK
-289 ALKIIENNEAITLYY
+289 ALNIIENNEAIALYN

-317 ISAANNCFENLATAF
+317 ISAANNCFENLAATF
-332 EILAFVKLTTI
+332 EVLSFTKLTTI

-353 QVQEIRNKVK
+353 VVQEIRNKVK
-363 KQLQELQEQ
+363 KQLQELQKQ
-372 MMNASSESS
+372 IMNANSESS
-381 LEDIKELYP
+381 LIDIKKLYP
-390 LMKELSGLVI
+390 QMRELSQLVI
-400 DLQDKYREKKKERSI
+400 DLQEKYREKKKERSI

-429 MEKNEDGEVVIDDDG
+429 MEKNEEGEVILETDG
-444 KPEPSAV
+444 KPKPSAV
-451 AIGLRNKYEEILID
+451 AVLLRNKYEEILID

-486 GDPNVFMVGDVKQ
+486 GSPNVFMVGDVKQ

-504 RQARPELFLE
+504 RQARPELFLA
-514 KYNRYSK
+514 KYNSYSK

-533 KNFRSRE
+533 KNFRSRDT
-540 VVINA
+540 VINA

-565 EEALNLGAHFDEL
+565 EEALNLGAHFDDL
-578 EGDGIVGGP
+578 QGPGAIGGP
-587 VEIHLIEKEIKD
+587 VELHLIEKEIKD
-599 PGEDNAENDE
+599 VGEENTDNEEEYNRNDSESAEE
-609 ESGGQGRTNET
+609 
-620 QDEQQDEGQ
+620 EGQ
-629 GKTNDEETPTNI
+629 GKTNEDETPTNI
-641 EIEARIVAKRIKELM
+641 ELEARIVAKRIKELM
-656 SHNDSDGNEIE
+656 LHNDED

-672 DKNIKEYRDVQY
+672 DKNIKYYRFVDY

-698 PPFLEQLNL
+698 PSFLEQLKL

-737 NSRQDIPMLAVLRS
+737 NPRQDIPMLSVLRS

-757 SEELVDIRIGQREMT
+757 SEELVDIRAGQREVS
-772 FYEAMVNFSGI
+772 FYEAMLNFSG
-783 NESKNEDKEAD
+783 SKGTDHEDKETESE
-794 LVDKVAANG
+794 DKEIELINKEYMS
-803 DKHSDSVDEKVE
+803 DKTEASNKKSITEK
-815 LVDKD
+815 L
-820 NTTYEKSAN
+820 
-829 EKDSTKDKLIKFLEK
+829 STFLEK
-844 LDHFREIN
+844 LDHFRAIC
-852 TYMPIDEFIWHLY
+852 TYMPIDEFIWYLY
-865 TETGYY
+865 TDTGYY

-916 ISSGDMGSA
+916 VSSGDMGSA
-925 KTLGENEDVVRIM
+925 KTLGENENVVRIM

-969 LFHHDLGYGP
+969 LFHHELGYGP
-979 DYVDSIRRISYPTV
+979 DFVDPIRRISYPTV
-993 LKQALKKTI
+993 LKQALRKTI

-1037 LSRMSSSLDENSEK
+1037 LTRMSSSLEENSEK

-1056 ILKGKSY
+1056 ILKAKSY
-1063 LDWIIPAVIRHV
+1063 LEWIIPAVIRHI

-1087 DNTGNLIDHP
+1087 DANVHLLDHP

-1106 RENVKKIEPMDE
+1106 RDHIKSSEILE
-1118 ELIESAEERLSKLY
+1118 EEITASTEAKLSRLQEKPIDDKLSD
-1132 KKTKHDKSIDNE
+1132 DK
-1144 DIDNKLNDNNVRDDV
+1144 LMC
-1159 IRDII
+1159 
-1164 IKDRVIKEIE
+1164 EIE
-1174 KRLGYVYKYE
+1174 KRLGFIYKYDM
-1184 ASTKMPTVLTVTE
+1184 STKMPTVLTVTE

-1204 EITEGE
+1204 ELTEE
-1210 SSNMY
+1210 DSSNMY
-1215 APRLINKPKFLDE
+1215 APRLINKPKFLE
-1228 AKGLTPAERG
+1228 EVKGLSPAEKG

-1244 VQRLDLSKVATL
+1244 LQRLDLTKVTTL
-1256 SEIEIQ
+1256 SEIEAQ
-1262 TGILV
+1262 VETFV
-1267 EKMLISKEEAKGIRS
+1267 EKLLISKEEGKVVRI
-1282 DKLIKLFKTELGQRM
+1282 DKLVKLFKTNLGQRM
-1297 IKAFKLNL
+1297 IKAYALNM

-1311 FHMEINSTD
+1311 FHMEIRSTD
-1320 IDKSLDVQI
+1320 IYKNLPSEI
-1329 YADEKIILQ
+1329 YEEEKIMLQ

-1347 DGQII
+1347 NGQII
-1352 LVDYKTDLVK
+1352 LVDYKTDIVK
-1362 NGGAGLLV
+1362 NGEVNSLIEK
-1370 DQYRSQLDYYK
+1370 YKSQLDYYA
-1381 KAIQVTLE
+1381 KALQVTLE
-1389 KQVKESY
+1389 KDVKERY
-1396 LYLFSIDEAVEVK
+1396 LYSFSTDEEVEVK

>member
-1 MIKKEDEVKE
+1 MNEVK
-11 NENSQAEVGVSWTE
+11 SDVTWTD
-25 DQQKAIYTRD
+25 DQQKAILTRD
-35 RNILVAAAAGSGK
+35 CNILVAAAAGSGK

-58 IVTDETRP
+58 IVTDEDRP

-81 ASEMRERIAA
+81 ASEMRERIAT

-143 IADATEAVLLKQEAL
+143 IADGTEAVLLKREAL

-163 DRYISLNENQGSEE
+163 DRYIAIEDENKSEG
-177 ENSIET
+177 ENSSSDIPVT
-183 LGDTPNLSSIVNQGD
+183 SRFPNLESN
-198 TPSPLNQKETS
+198 
-209 SFINLVEA
+209 SFLNLVEA

-252 EAFNI
+252 ENFNI
-257 KDGYSFSDTP
+257 KDGASFSDTP
-267 WAKVLMEDVNIE
+267 WAKVLMDDTKIE
-279 LLGIEKVMNK
+279 LLGIEKVMVK
-289 ALKIIENNEAITLYY
+289 ALKNVEDNEAIILYN

-317 ISAANNCFENLATAF
+317 LSAANNCFENLATTF
-332 EILAFVKLTTI
+332 EELSFAKLPSI

-353 QVQEIRNKVK
+353 AVQEIRNKVK
-363 KQLQELQEQ
+363 KQLQELQKQ
-372 MMNASSESS
+372 VMNANSEDS
-381 LEDIKELYP
+381 LEDIRELYP
-390 LMKELSGLVI
+390 LMMELSQLVI
-400 DLQDKYREKKKERSI
+400 DLQEKYREKKKERSI

-429 MEKNEDGEVVIDDDG
+429 MKKDEEGEVVLSDDG
-444 KPEPSAV
+444 KPEPSSV
-451 AIGLRNKYEEILID
+451 AIGLRDKYEEILID

-486 GDPNVFMVGDVKQ
+486 GSPNVFMVGDVKQ

-504 RQARPELFLE
+504 RQARPELFLA
-514 KYNRYSK
+514 KYTSYSK

-533 KNFRSRE
+533 KNFRSRGT
-540 VVINA
+540 VINA

-578 EGDGIVGGP
+578 VGQGIVGGA
-587 VEIHLIEKEIKD
+587 VELHLIEKEIKD
-599 PGEDNAENDE
+599 SENDENEE
-609 ESGGQGRTNET
+609 ESGGQVNTIET
-620 QDEQQDEGQ
+620 QDDVKSEGQ
-629 GKTNDEETPTNI
+629 GNINEDETPTNI
-641 EIEARIVAKRIKELM
+641 ELEARIVAKRIKELM
-656 SHNDSDGNEIE
+656 ARSDDQGNETE

-672 DKNIKEYRDVQY
+672 DKNIKKYRDVDY

-698 PPFLEQLNL
+698 PSFLEQLKL

-718 GYFSTI
+718 GYFSTV
-724 EIQIIMSL
+724 EIQVIMSL

-737 NSRQDIPMLAVLRS
+737 NPRQDIPMISVLRS

-757 SEELVDIRIGQREMT
+757 SEELVDIRIGQREVS
-772 FYEAMVNFSGI
+772 FYEAMVNFIDFKDALS
-783 NESKNEDKEAD
+783 EDKED
-794 LVDKVAANG
+794 QSG
-803 DKHSDSVDEKVE
+803 DKKVEIGDKNCDLEDKQLDSVYK
-815 LVDKD
+815 
-820 NTTYEKSAN
+820 
-829 EKDSTKDKLIKFLEK
+829 KLKRFLKK
-844 LDHFREIN
+844 LEHFRDIC
-852 TYMPIDEFIWHLY
+852 TYMPIDEFIWYLY
-865 TETGYY
+865 TDTGYY

-878 GGSQRQ
+878 GGPQRQ

-916 ISSGDMGSA
+916 VSSGDMGSA
-925 KTLGENEDVVRIM
+925 KTLGENENVVRIM

-969 LFHHDLGYGP
+969 LFHYELGYGP
-979 DYVDSIRRISYPTV
+979 DYVDPIRRISYPTV

-1028 GSMRNIEKN
+1028 GSIRNIDKN
-1037 LSRMSSSLDENSEK
+1037 LSRMSSSLDESSEK

-1081 ERIEIE
+1081 ERIQIGDE
-1087 DNTGNLIDHP
+1087 NLHLLRDP
-1097 ASFSVRFWN
+1097 SSFIVRFWN
-1106 RENVKKIEPMDE
+1106 REHIKKDE
-1118 ELIESAEERLSKLY
+1118 QLEEETLVSAEERLSLLKE
-1132 KKTKHDKSIDNE
+1132 KSIYD
-1144 DIDNKLNDNNVRDDV
+1144 KLLDD
-1159 IRDII
+1159 
-1164 IKDRVIKEIE
+1164 KLSQEELLSQKSSEEKLMTEIE
-1174 KRLGYVYKYE
+1174 KRLGFVYKYE
-1184 ASTKMPTVLTVTE
+1184 KSTKMPTVLTVTE

-1204 EITEGE
+1204 ELTEIG
-1210 SSNMY
+1210 SGNMY
-1215 APRLINKPKFLDE
+1215 APRLINKPKFLE
-1228 AKGLTPAERG
+1228 EVKGLSPAEKG

-1244 VQRLDLSKVATL
+1244 LQRLDLTKVTT
-1256 SEIEIQ
+1256 STEIEAQ
-1262 TGILV
+1262 VQILV
-1267 EKMLISKEEAKGIRS
+1267 EKSLLSKEEGKAVRI
-1282 DKLIKLFKTELGQRM
+1282 DKLGKLFKTLLGQRM
-1297 IKAFKLNL
+1297 IKAYALNQ

-1311 FHMEINSTD
+1311 FHMEISSTD
-1320 IDKSLDVQI
+1320 IDKSLPVEI
-1329 YADEKIILQ
+1329 YGDEQIILQ

-1347 DGQII
+1347 NGQII
-1352 LVDYKTDLVK
+1352 LVDYKTDFVK
-1362 NGGAGLLV
+1362 NGEVNSLI
-1370 DQYRSQLDYYK
+1370 DKYKSQLDYYA
-1381 KAIQVTLE
+1381 KALEVTLGVD
-1389 KQVKESY
+1389 VKERYIYS
-1396 LYLFSIDEAVEVK
+1396 FSTDEAVEVKQ

>member
-1 MIKKEDEVKE
+1 MIKNENEINEVK
-11 NENSQAEVGVSWTE
+11 SDVTWTE
-25 DQQKAIYTRD
+25 DQQKAILTRD
-35 RNILVAAAAGSGK
+35 CNILVAAAAGSGK

-58 IVTDETRP
+58 IVTDEDRP

-143 IADATEAVLLKQEAL
+143 IADGTEAVLLKQEAL

-163 DRYISLNENQGSEE
+163 DRYIAIENENKSDDEDKTE
-177 ENSIET
+177 ENSSSDVPVT
-183 LGDTPNLSSIVNQGD
+183 TRFPNLESN
-198 TPSPLNQKETS
+198 
-209 SFINLVEA
+209 SFLNLVEA

-230 VLSLYNFAMSSTNP
+230 VLSLYNFAMSSTDPN
-244 AKWLIDSA
+244 KWLIDSA
-252 EAFNI
+252 ENFNI
-257 KDGYSFSDTP
+257 KDGASFSDTP
-267 WAKVLMEDVNIE
+267 WAKVLMDDTKIE
-279 LLGIEKVMNK
+279 LLGIEKVMVK
-289 ALKIIENNEAITLYY
+289 ALKNVEDNEAIILYN

-311 ALIADL
+311 AIIADL
-317 ISAANNCFENLATAF
+317 LSAANNCFENLATTF
-332 EILAFVKLTTI
+332 EELSFAKLPSI

-353 QVQEIRNKVK
+353 VVQEIRNKVK
-363 KQLQELQEQ
+363 KQLQELQKQ
-372 MMNASSESS
+372 VMNANSEAS

-390 LMKELSGLVI
+390 LMMELSQLVI
-400 DLQDKYREKKKERSI
+400 DLQEKYREKKKERSI
-415 IDFNDFEHYCLDIL
+415 IDFNDFEHYCLNIL
-429 MEKNEDGEVVIDDDG
+429 MKKDEEGEVVLGNDG
-444 KPEPSAV
+444 KPEPSSV

-486 GDPNVFMVGDVKQ
+486 GSPNVFMVGDVKQ

-504 RQARPELFLE
+504 RQARPELFLA
-514 KYNRYSK
+514 KYNSYSK

-540 VVINA
+540 TVINA

-565 EEALNLGAHFDEL
+565 EEALNLGAHFDESV
-578 EGDGIVGGP
+578 GQGVVGGP
-587 VEIHLIEKEIKD
+587 VELHLIEKEIKD
-599 PGEDNAENDE
+599 PENDENEE
-609 ESGGQGRTNET
+609 ESGGQVNTIEDDVKSEGQINTNE
-620 QDEQQDEGQ
+620 D
-629 GKTNDEETPTNI
+629 ETPTNI
-641 EIEARIVAKRIKELM
+641 ELEARIVAKRIKELM
-656 SHNDSDGNEIE
+656 SRIDDQGNETE

-672 DKNIKEYRDVQY
+672 DKNIKEYRDVDY

-698 PPFLEQLNL
+698 PSFLEQLKL

-718 GYFSTI
+718 GYFSTV

-737 NSRQDIPMLAVLRS
+737 NPRQDIPMLAVLRS

-757 SEELVDIRIGQREMT
+757 SEELVDIRIGQREVS
-772 FYEAMVNFSGI
+772 FYEAMVNFVEFKDTLS
-783 NESKNEDKEAD
+783 EDKED
-794 LVDKVAANG
+794 QSG
-803 DKHSDSVDEKVE
+803 DKKLEPGDKNCDLEDKQLDSVDK
-815 LVDKD
+815 
-820 NTTYEKSAN
+820 
-829 EKDSTKDKLIKFLEK
+829 KLKRFLKKFN
-844 LDHFREIN
+844 HFREIC
-852 TYMPIDEFIWHLY
+852 TYMPIDEFIWYLY
-865 TETGYY
+865 TDTGYY

-878 GGSQRQ
+878 GGPQRQ

-916 ISSGDMGSA
+916 VSSGDMGSA
-925 KTLGENEDVVRIM
+925 KTLGENENVVRIM

-969 LFHHDLGYGP
+969 LFHYELGYGP
-979 DYVDSIRRISYPTV
+979 DYVDPIRRISYPTV

-1028 GSMRNIEKN
+1028 GSIRNIDKN
-1037 LSRMSSSLDENSEK
+1037 LSRMSSSLDESGEK

-1081 ERIEIE
+1081 ARIQIE
-1087 DNTGNLIDHP
+1087 DENLHLLSDP
-1097 ASFSVRFWN
+1097 SSFIVRFWN
-1106 RENVKKIEPMDE
+1106 REHIKKDE
-1118 ELIESAEERLSKLY
+1118 QLEEETLISAEERLSLLKG
-1132 KKTKHDKSIDNE
+1132 KSIYDKLLDDKLSEEELSSQKLSE
-1144 DIDNKLNDNNVRDDV
+1144 DKLMAD
-1159 IRDII
+1159 
-1164 IKDRVIKEIE
+1164 IE
-1174 KRLGYVYKYE
+1174 KRLGFVYKYE
-1184 ASTKMPTVLTVTE
+1184 KSTKMPTVLTVTE

-1204 EITEGE
+1204 ELTESDSG
-1210 SSNMY
+1210 NLY
-1215 APRLINKPKFLDE
+1215 APRLINKPKFLE
-1228 AKGLTPAERG
+1228 EVKGLSPAEKG

-1244 VQRLDLSKVATL
+1244 LQRLDLTKVTT
-1256 SEIEIQ
+1256 SIEIEAQ
-1262 TGILV
+1262 VQILL
-1267 EKMLISKEEAKGIRS
+1267 EKSLISKEEGKAVRI
-1282 DKLIKLFKTELGQRM
+1282 DKLVKLFKTLLGQRM
-1297 IKAFKLNL
+1297 IKAYSLNL

-1311 FHMEINSTD
+1311 FHMEISSTD
-1320 IDKSLDVQI
+1320 IDKSLPVEIYGDEQI
-1329 YADEKIILQ
+1329 MLQ

-1347 DGQII
+1347 NGQII
-1352 LVDYKTDLVK
+1352 LVDYKTDFVK
-1362 NGGAGLLV
+1362 NGEVNSLI
-1370 DQYRSQLDYYK
+1370 DKYKSQLDYYA
-1381 KAIQVTLE
+1381 KALEVTLGVE
-1389 KQVKESY
+1389 VKESY
-1396 LYLFSIDEAVEVK
+1396 LYSFSTDEAVEVK

>member
-1 MIKKEDEVKE
+1 MIKNENEINEVK
-11 NENSQAEVGVSWTE
+11 SDVTWTE
-25 DQQKAIYTRD
+25 DQKKAILTRD
-35 RNILVAAAAGSGK
+35 CNILVAAAAGSGK

-58 IVTDETRP
+58 IVTDEDRP

-98 NNPQSKL
+98 NHPQSKL

-143 IADATEAVLLKQEAL
+143 IADGTEAVLLKQEAL

-163 DRYISLNENQGSEE
+163 DRYIAIEDENKEEDQDSKSGDEEKRE
-177 ENSIET
+177 ENSSPQVEV
-183 LGDTPNLSSIVNQGD
+183 P
-198 TPSPLNQKETS
+198 PSFSNIKS
-209 SFINLVEA
+209 NSFLNLVEA

-230 VLSLYNFAMSSTNP
+230 VLSLYNFAMSSTDPN
-244 AKWLIDSA
+244 KWLIDSA
-252 EAFNI
+252 ENFNI
-257 KDGYSFSDTP
+257 KDGASFSDTP
-267 WAKVLMEDVNIE
+267 WAKVLMDDTKIE
-279 LLGIEKVMNK
+279 LLGIEKVMVK
-289 ALKIIENNEAITLYY
+289 ALKNVEDNEAIILYT

-317 ISAANNCFENLATAF
+317 LSAANNCFENLATTF
-332 EILAFVKLTTI
+332 EVLSFAKLPSI
-343 KACKDKEKQK
+343 KACKDKVKQK
-353 QVQEIRNKVK
+353 AVQEIRNKVK
-363 KQLQELQEQ
+363 KQLQELQKQ
-372 MMNASSESS
+372 VMNANSEAS

-390 LMKELSGLVI
+390 LMRELSQLVI
-400 DLQDKYREKKKERSI
+400 DLQEKYREKKKERSI

-429 MEKNEDGEVVIDDDG
+429 MKKDEEGGVVLGDDG
-444 KPEPSAV
+444 KPEPSSV
-451 AIGLRNKYEEILID
+451 AIGLRNKYQEILID

-486 GDPNVFMVGDVKQ
+486 GSPNVFMVGDVKQ

-504 RQARPELFLE
+504 RQARPELFLA
-514 KYNRYSK
+514 KYNSYSK

-540 VVINA
+540 TVINA

-578 EGDGIVGGP
+578 VGPGVVGGP
-587 VEIHLIEKEIKD
+587 VELHIIEKEIKD
-599 PGEDNAENDE
+599 PENDENEE
-609 ESGGQGRTNET
+609 ESGGQVNTIEDDGTKSEGQVNTNE
-620 QDEQQDEGQ
+620 D
-629 GKTNDEETPTNI
+629 ETPTNI
-641 EIEARIVAKRIKELM
+641 ELEARIVAKRIKELM
-656 SHNDSDGNEIE
+656 SHIDDQGNETE

-672 DKNIKEYRDVQY
+672 DKNIKEYRNVDY

-698 PPFLEQLNL
+698 PSFLEQLKL

-718 GYFSTI
+718 GYFSTV

-737 NSRQDIPMLAVLRS
+737 NPRQDIPMLAVLRS

-757 SEELVDIRIGQREMT
+757 SEELVDIRIGQREVS
-772 FYEAMVNFSGI
+772 FYEAMVNFVD
-783 NESKNEDKEAD
+783 SKEENSVDNVLDSENKYTQSEDKED
-794 LVDKVAANG
+794 QSG
-803 DKHSDSVDEKVE
+803 DKKLEPGDKNYDIEDKQLDSVDK
-815 LVDKD
+815 
-820 NTTYEKSAN
+820 
-829 EKDSTKDKLIKFLEK
+829 KLKRFLKK
-844 LDHFREIN
+844 LDHFREIC
-852 TYMPIDEFIWHLY
+852 TYMPIDEFIWYLY
-865 TETGYY
+865 TDTGYY

-878 GGSQRQ
+878 GGPQRQ

-916 ISSGDMGSA
+916 VSSGDMGSA
-925 KTLGENEDVVRIM
+925 KTLGENENVVRIM

-969 LFHHDLGYGP
+969 LFHYELGYGP
-979 DYVDSIRRISYPTV
+979 DYVDPIRRISYPTV

-1028 GSMRNIEKN
+1028 GSIRNIDKN
-1037 LSRMSSSLDENSEK
+1037 LSRMSSSLDESSEK

-1063 LDWIIPAVIRHV
+1063 LDWIIPTVIRHV

-1081 ERIEIE
+1081 ERIQIE
-1087 DNTGNLIDHP
+1087 DENLHLLSDP
-1097 ASFSVRFWN
+1097 SSFTVRFWN
-1106 RENVKKIEPMDE
+1106 REHIKKDE
-1118 ELIESAEERLSKLY
+1118 QMEEETLVSAEERLSLLKE
-1132 KKTKHDKSIDNE
+1132 KSIYDKLLDDKLSQEELLSQKVSE
-1144 DIDNKLNDNNVRDDV
+1144 DKLME
-1159 IRDII
+1159 
-1164 IKDRVIKEIE
+1164 EIE
-1174 KRLGYVYKYE
+1174 KRLGFVYKYE
-1184 ASTKMPTVLTVTE
+1184 KSTKMPTVLTVTE
-1197 LKRKFNV
+1197 LKRKSNALL
-1204 EITEGE
+1204 TESE
-1210 SSNMY
+1210 SGNMY
-1215 APRLINKPKFLDE
+1215 APRLINKPKFLE
-1228 AKGLTPAERG
+1228 EVKGLSPAEKG

-1244 VQRLDLSKVATL
+1244 LQRLDLTKVTTS
-1256 SEIEIQ
+1256 SEIELQ
-1262 TGILV
+1262 VEKLV
-1267 EKMLISKEEAKGIRS
+1267 EKLLISKEEGKAVRI
-1282 DKLIKLFKTELGQRM
+1282 DKLGKLFKTSLGQRM
-1297 IKAFKLNL
+1297 IKAYSLNL

-1311 FHMEINSTD
+1311 FHMEISSTD
-1320 IDKSLDVQI
+1320 IDKSLPVEI
-1329 YADEKIILQ
+1329 YGDEQIILQ

-1347 DGQII
+1347 NGQII
-1352 LVDYKTDLVK
+1352 LVDYKTDFVK
-1362 NGGAGLLV
+1362 NGEVNSLI
-1370 DQYRSQLDYYK
+1370 DKYESQLDYYA
-1381 KAIQVTLE
+1381 KALEVTLGVN
-1389 KQVKESY
+1389 VKERY
-1396 LYLFSIDEAVEVK
+1396 LYSFSTDEAVEVKQ

>member
-1 MIKKEDEVKE
+1 MIKGD
-11 NENSQAEVGVSWTE
+11 NEIKQQGSKVNWTE
-25 DQQKAIYTRD
+25 DQQKAILTRD
-35 RNILVAAAAGSGK
+35 CNILVAAAAGSGK

-58 IVTDETRP
+58 IVTDEERP

-81 ASEMRERIAA
+81 ASEMKERIAA
-91 AISKELH
+91 AISRELH

-125 LEVIRNNFHV
+125 LEVIRSNYHV

-143 IADATEAVLLKQEAL
+143 IADTTEAVLLKQEAL

-163 DRYISLNENQGSEE
+163 DRYVAINNRKKSEDEISSLAVDQDSSPMHLDVTPKSLNTDG
-177 ENSIET
+177 
-183 LGDTPNLSSIVNQGD
+183 SSIDELGEPDILAPVEEANSFNLVG
-198 TPSPLNQKETS
+198 ES
-209 SFINLVEA
+209 SFLDLVEA

-244 AKWLIDSA
+244 TKWLIDAA

-257 KDGYSFSDTP
+257 KDGYSFSDTS
-267 WAKVLMEDVNIE
+267 WAKVLMADTKIE
-279 LLGIEKVMNK
+279 LSGIEKVMIK
-289 ALKIIENNEAITLYY
+289 ALKIIENNEAIILYN
-304 EVFKSDL
+304 EVFKADL

-317 ISAANNCFENLATAF
+317 ISAANNSFENLEATF
-332 EILAFVKLTTI
+332 EVLSFAKLTTI
-343 KACKDKEKQK
+343 KACKDKGKQK
-353 QVQEIRNKVK
+353 VVQDIRNKVK
-363 KQLQELQEQ
+363 KQLQELQKQ
-372 MMNASSESS
+372 IIDASSESS
-381 LEDIKELYP
+381 LRDIKTLYP
-390 LMKELSGLVI
+390 QMRELSQLVI
-400 DLQDKYREKKKERSI
+400 DLGQKYREKKKERSI

-429 MEKNEDGEVVIDDDG
+429 MRKNEEGEVVICDDG
-444 KPEPSAV
+444 KPEPSDV
-451 AIGLRNKYEEILID
+451 AISLRNKYEEILID

-486 GDPNVFMVGDVKQ
+486 GSPNVFMVGDVKQ

-504 RQARPELFLE
+504 RQARPELFLA
-514 KYNRYSK
+514 KYNSYSK
-521 DEGAKTRKITLY
+521 DDGAKTRKITLY
-533 KNFRSRE
+533 KNFRSRDT
-540 VVINA
+540 VINA

-565 EEALNLGAHFDEL
+565 EEALNLGAHFDDL
-578 EGDGIVGGP
+578 EGPGVVGGP
-587 VEIHLIEKEIKD
+587 VELHLIEKEVKD
-599 PGEDNAENDE
+599 AENDE
-609 ESGGQGRTNET
+609 ESHESEGHGNTNES
-620 QDEQQDEGQ
+620 ENEGQ
-629 GKTNDEETPTNI
+629 GNTNEDETPTNI
-641 EIEARIVAKRIKELM
+641 ELEAKIVAKRIKELM
-656 SHNDSDGNEIE
+656 LHNDEN

-672 DKNIKEYRDVQY
+672 DKNIKDYRFVDY

-698 PPFLEQLNL
+698 PSFLEQLKL

-737 NSRQDIPMLAVLRS
+737 NPRQDIPMLAVLRS

-757 SEELVDIRIGQREMT
+757 SEELVDIRVGQREIC
-772 FYEAMVNFSGI
+772 FYEAMVNFSGNRETEHGDQKTEI
-783 NESKNEDKEAD
+783 DNQKTEDNNQEVDAEDKKTDSTSED
-794 LVDKVAANG
+794 EEPSNKKSIVDK
-803 DKHSDSVDEKVE
+803 
-815 LVDKD
+815 LR
-820 NTTYEKSAN
+820 
-829 EKDSTKDKLIKFLEK
+829 KFLVK
-844 LDHFREIN
+844 LDHFREIC
-852 TYMPIDEFIWHLY
+852 TYMPIDEFIWYLY
-865 TETGYY
+865 TDTGYY

-916 ISSGDMGSA
+916 VSSGDMGSA
-925 KTLGENEDVVRIM
+925 KTLGENENVVRIM

-960 NLMDINKSI
+960 NLMDMNKSI

-979 DYVDSIRRISYPTV
+979 DFVDPIRRISYPTV
-993 LKQALKKTI
+993 LKQALRKTI

-1037 LSRMSSSLDENSEK
+1037 LTRMSSSLEENSEK

-1056 ILKGKSY
+1056 ILKGRSY
-1063 LDWIIPAVIRHV
+1063 LEWIIPAVIRHV

-1087 DNTGNLIDHP
+1087 DTSIHLLDHP

-1106 RENVKKIEPMDE
+1106 R
-1118 ELIESAEERLSKLY
+1118 
-1132 KKTKHDKSIDNE
+1132 
-1144 DIDNKLNDNNVRDDV
+1144 DDV
-1159 IRDII
+1159 KSSDICEEETPI
-1164 IKDRVIKEIE
+1164 STTKKLAALKEKPVDDKCMDEIE
-1174 KRLGYVYKYE
+1174 KRLGFIYKYDM
-1184 ASTKMPTVLTVTE
+1184 STKMPTVLTVTE

-1204 EITEGE
+1204 ELTEE
-1210 SSNMY
+1210 DSSNMY
-1215 APRLINKPKFLDE
+1215 APRLISKPKFLE
-1228 AKGLTPAERG
+1228 EVKGLSPAEKG

-1244 VQRLDLSKVATL
+1244 LQKLDLNKVTTLNEIKVQVETLVKKLLISEEEGRSIRLDK
-1256 SEIEIQ
+1256 
-1262 TGILV
+1262 LV
-1267 EKMLISKEEAKGIRS
+1267 
-1282 DKLIKLFKTELGQRM
+1282 KLFKTSLGRRM
-1297 IKAFKLNL
+1297 IKAYASNKLE
-1305 LKREVP
+1305 REAP
-1311 FHMEINSTD
+1311 FHMEIRSTD
-1320 IDKSLDVQI
+1320 IYKNLPVET
-1329 YADEKIILQ
+1329 YGEEKIML
-1338 GIIDCYFEE
+1338 
-1347 DGQII
+1347 
-1352 LVDYKTDLVK
+1352 
-1362 NGGAGLLV
+1362 
-1370 DQYRSQLDYYK
+1370 
-1381 KAIQVTLE
+1381 
-1389 KQVKESY
+1389 
-1396 LYLFSIDEAVEVK
+1396 

>member
-1 MIKKEDEVKE
+1 MDKE
-11 NENSQAEVGVSWTE
+11 NIIKQGEVQVVWTQ
-25 DQQKAIYTRD
+25 DQQKAILTRD
-35 RNILVAAAAGSGK
+35 CNILVAAAAGSGK

-58 IVTDETRP
+58 IVTDEERP

-98 NNPQSKL
+98 KNPQSKL

-125 LEVIRNNFHV
+125 LEVIRSNYHV

-163 DRYISLNENQGSEE
+163 ERYVEINDANQDCKEDNSLNIVEE
-177 ENSIET
+177 
-183 LGDTPNLSSIVNQGD
+183 
-198 TPSPLNQKETS
+198 S
-209 SFINLVEA
+209 SFLELVEA

-222 EDLGLQGI
+222 EDLGLKAI
-230 VLSLYNFAMSSTNP
+230 VLSLYNFAMSSTDP
-244 AKWLIDSA
+244 TKWLIGAA
-252 EAFNI
+252 EDFNI
-257 KDGYSFSDTP
+257 KEGYSFSDTP
-267 WAKVLMEDVNIE
+267 WARVLMADINIE
-279 LLGIEKVMNK
+279 LSGIEKVMIK
-289 ALKIIENNEAITLYY
+289 ALKIIEGSVAIDLYT
-304 EVFKSDL
+304 EVFKADL

-317 ISAANNCFENLATAF
+317 ISAANNCFQNLAKTF
-332 EILAFVKLTTI
+332 EDLSFTKLTTI
-343 KACKDKEKQK
+343 KACKDKVKQK
-353 QVQEIRNKVK
+353 VVQDIRNKVK
-363 KQLQELQEQ
+363 KQLQELQQ
-372 MMNASSESS
+372 QIMNANSETS
-381 LEDIKELYP
+381 LIDIKKMYP
-390 LMKELSGLVI
+390 QMLELSRLVI
-400 DLQDKYREKKKERSI
+400 DLQKKYTEKKKERSI

-429 MEKNEDGEVVIDDDG
+429 MEKNDEGEVLIGDDG

-451 AIGLRNKYEEILID
+451 ALGLRNKYEEILID

-486 GDPNVFMVGDVKQ
+486 GSPNVFMVGDVKQ

-514 KYNRYSK
+514 KYNSYEKIDGS
-521 DEGAKTRKITLY
+521 KTRKITLY
-533 KNFRSRE
+533 KNFRSRGT
-540 VVINA
+540 VINV

-578 EGDGIVGGP
+578 EGMGVVGGP
-587 VEIHLIEKEIKD
+587 VELHLIEKEVKD
-599 PGEDNAENDE
+599 AAEESDE
-609 ESGGQGRTNET
+609 ESQRQGSTNESET
-620 QDEQQDEGQ
+620 DETEGRLT
-629 GKTNDEETPTNI
+629 TNEDETPTNI
-641 EIEARIVAKRIKELM
+641 ELEARIVAKRIKELM
-656 SHNDSDGNEIE
+656 LHNDEDT
-667 AFKVY
+667 FKVY
-672 DKNIKEYRDVQY
+672 DKKIKEYRNVEY

-690 LRATSAWA
+690 LRATSNWA
-698 PPFLEQLNL
+698 PSFLEQLKL

-737 NSRQDIPMLAVLRS
+737 NPRQDIPMLSVLRS

-757 SEELVDIRIGQREMT
+757 SEELVELRIGQREVS
-772 FYEAMVNFSGI
+772 FYEAMVNFSQFKQVDFFEEEADSCDAEV
-783 NESKNEDKEAD
+783 ESVDKKSKIGDKNE
-794 LVDKVAANG
+794 VPG
-803 DKHSDSVDEKVE
+803 DKDSLLDNITLSEK
-815 LVDKD
+815 
-820 NTTYEKSAN
+820 
-829 EKDSTKDKLIKFLEK
+829 KLITGKLNKFLKK
-844 LDHFREIN
+844 LNHFREIC
-852 TYMPIDEFIWHLY
+852 TYMPIDEFIWYLY
-865 TETGYY
+865 TDTGYY
-871 GYIGAMP
+871 GYVGAMP
-878 GGSQRQ
+878 GGTQRQ

-889 LFQRARQYEETSY
+889 LFQRARKYEETSY

-916 ISSGDMGSA
+916 VSSGDMGSA
-925 KTLGENEDVVRIM
+925 KTLGENENVVRIM

-947 FPVVFLSGMGKNF
+947 FPVVILSGMGKNF

-969 LFHHDLGYGP
+969 LFHHELGYGP
-979 DYVDSIRRISYPTV
+979 DFVDSIRRISYPTV

-1037 LSRMSSSLDENSEK
+1037 LSRMSSSLEENSEK

-1063 LDWIIPAVIRHV
+1063 LEWIIPTIIRHV

-1081 ERIEIE
+1081 ERIGIE
-1087 DNTGNLIDHP
+1087 DVGLHLLNHP
-1097 ASFSVRFWN
+1097 ASFEVRFWD
-1106 RENVKKIEPMDE
+1106 RENIRKIETE
-1118 ELIESAEERLSKLY
+1118 EEEITENTGEKL
-1132 KKTKHDKSIDNE
+1132 KLLQEKPTDDK
-1144 DIDNKLNDNNVRDDV
+1144 LLL
-1159 IRDII
+1159 
-1164 IKDRVIKEIE
+1164 EIE
-1174 KRLGYVYKYE
+1174 KRLGFIYKYE
-1184 ASTKMPTVLTVTE
+1184 MSTKMPTVLTVTE

-1204 EITEGE
+1204 ELTEE
-1210 SSNMY
+1210 DSSNMY
-1215 APRLINKPKFLDE
+1215 APRLINKPKFLE
-1228 AKGLTPAERG
+1228 QEKGLSPAEKG

-1244 VQRLDLSKVATL
+1244 LQRLDLAKVTTV
-1256 SEIEIQ
+1256 SEIEMQIQ
-1262 TGILV
+1262 TLV
-1267 EKMLISKEEAKGIRS
+1267 EKQLISNEEGRVVRV
-1282 DKLIKLFKTELGQRM
+1282 DKLVKLFKGKLGQRM
-1297 IKAFKLNL
+1297 IKAHGRNS

-1311 FHMEINSTD
+1311 FHMEISSTD
-1320 IDKSLDVQI
+1320 IDKNLPLDI
-1329 YADEKIILQ
+1329 YGDEKIMLQ

-1347 DGQII
+1347 NGQTI
-1352 LVDYKTDLVK
+1352 LVDYKTDSVK
-1362 NGGAGLLV
+1362 NGEVNSLV
-1370 DQYRSQLDYYK
+1370 EKYKSQLDYYE
-1381 KAIQVTLE
+1381 KALRVTLGKE
-1389 KQVKESY
+1389 VKESY